1 MELYQIKDLTFSYPG
16 GENPALTGINLSVCP
31 GEFITLCGASG
42 CGKTTLLRLLKPELS
57 PSGERAGEVLFEG
70 QELSAIDARV
80 SAGDIGFVMQNP
92 ENQIVTDKVWHE
104 LAFGLES
111 LGVSTP
117 EIRARVSEMAAFFG
131 IDGWFHQKVAD
142 LSGGQKQLLNL
153 ASVMALF
160 PKVLILDEPTSQ
172 LDPIAARDFLQTL
185 HRINRELGITVILA
199 EHRLE
204 EVVPMAD
211 RVLVL
216 EQGKLLADAK
226 PREVGGILRQ
236 HPLFHGLPTPIRIH
250 DAVESDTPCPL
261 TVREGRLWLEEY
273 ADRNPID
280 GNNIPKTA
288 PASGPEEMMLEA
300 KELWFRYQKE
310 GRDVLKN
317 FSLSIKKGEIYG
329 LLGGNGAGKSTALSL
344 LAGIQRPL
352 AGTVLAE
359 GKPLSKRSDWHRG
372 LMGVLPQDPTTL
384 FIEKTVRLELEDF
397 GNEENL
403 SHQERENRLQK
414 VAKFCRIQPLLS
426 RHPYDLSGGEQR
438 RVALAKLLLG
448 MPKILLLDEPTG
460 GMDAGFKREFGELLQ
475 SLAKQGMTVVMV
487 SHDMEFCAEY
497 AHRCGLL
504 FDGSITA
511 EAESRQFFSG
521 NTFYTTAASRM
532 ARGVLPDAVLAEDV
546 ILACGGRAISPIQN
560 PEQDISFIA
569 EEETKTEE
577 PTPKQKRGFWRVFL
591 GVLSAVLFLLTCM
604 RLNNLPPEANT
615 SSLQLLSILELGV
628 LLSCLLP
635 AKKRT
640 DAMSKHFVRGKPKA
654 RTWIAAGLILLAV
667 PLTLLGGLTL
677 FGERRYYLTSVLI
690 LAETLLP
697 FLIAWEKGKKTAR
710 ELVLAGVLSA
720 LAVGGRMA
728 FSFLPQFKPM
738 LALVILTGIYLGG
751 ETGFLVGATSAFVS
765 NFFLGQGPWTPWQM
779 LATGMV
785 GYLAGLLTQSR
796 ILPRK
801 REILCVFGFLAT
813 IVIYGGI
820 TNPIYLILYQE
831 NPTLEMLV
839 STYAMGFPFDLV
851 HAAST
856 GFFLWVLQNPMEEK
870 LLRMKSKYGL

>member
-1 MELYQIKDLTFSYPG
+1 MELYQIKDLIFSYPG
-16 GENPALTGINLSVCP
+16 GENPALDGINLWINQ
-31 GEFITLCGASG
+31 GEFITVLGASG
-42 CGKTTLLRLLKPELS
+42 CGKTTLLRLLKQELS
-57 PSGERAGEVLFEG
+57 PSGERTGEILFEG
-70 QELSAIDARV
+70 RELSAIDTRV

-153 ASVMALF
+153 ASVMTLS

-185 HRINRELGITVILA
+185 YRINRELGITVILA

-204 EVVPMAD
+204 EVVLMAD

-226 PREVGGILRQ
+226 PRELGGILSQ

-250 DAVESDTPCPL
+250 DAVEPNSLCPL
-261 TVREGRLWLEEY
+261 TVREGRLWLEGY
-273 ADRNPID
+273 ANRNPIN

-288 PASGPEEMMLEA
+288 PASGPEEAMLEA
-300 KELWFRYQKE
+300 KALRFRYQKE
-310 GRDVLKN
+310 GRDVLQN
-317 FSLSIKKGEIYG
+317 FSLSIRKGEIYG

-352 AGTVLAE
+352 DGTVLAE
-359 GKPLSKRSDWHRG
+359 GKPLSERSEGVRG

-384 FIEKTVRLELEDF
+384 FVKKTVWLELEDF
-397 GNEENL
+397 RNEENL

-414 VAKFCRIQPLLS
+414 VAKFCRIQHLLS

-438 RVALAKLLLG
+438 RVALAKLLLE

-460 GMDAGFKREFGELLQ
+460 GMDAGFKREFGGLLQ
-475 SLAKQGMTVVMV
+475 SLAKQGMTVVVV

-546 ILACGGRAISPIQN
+546 ILACGGRTMSPIHN
-560 PEQDISFIA
+560 PEQDLSFVIK
-569 EEETKTEE
+569 ETKTEE
-577 PTPKQKRGFWRVFL
+577 PPPKQKRGFWRVFL

-615 SSLQLLSILELGV
+615 IGLQLLSILELGV

-635 AKKRT
+635 AKKKN
-640 DAMSKHFVRGKPKA
+640 DAMPDHLGRGKPKA

-690 LAETLLP
+690 LAETMLP
-697 FLIAWEKGKKTAR
+697 FLLAWEKGKKTAR
-710 ELVLAGVLSA
+710 ELVMVGVLSA
-720 LAVGGRMA
+720 LAAGGRMA

-751 ETGFLVGATSAFVS
+751 ETGFLVGATAAFVS

-785 GYLAGLLTQSR
+785 GYVAGLLTQGR
-796 ILPRK
+796 ILSRK
-801 REILCVFGFLAT
+801 QEILCLFGFLAT

-831 NPTLEMLV
+831 NPTLEMLL

-856 GFFLWVLQNPMEEK
+856 GFFLWVLQKPMEEK
-870 LLRMKSKYGL
+870 LLRMKSKYGI